1 MSPRTESSTS
11 MVDDDSIHISPF
23 EDAVADDKRMKQMLL
38 IDTITKN
45 CASSPHAILQKI
57 NHAIHGAGDGSKL
70 EATILSGGCA
80 NFSCKVSVDKHPELC
95 VFAKFCFEYAMWN
108 PDRSVHYDLQR
119 VENEYKI
126 MQEMSSKTPDIVV
139 PPLACWDVKHEGET
153 MKLLLTGWS
162 QGIQFCNQFIDGKVD
177 PRIATKLAYSLAA
190 LHNIKDFEPDLNSL
204 VKQCMKNRLEH
215 MKAVAKETS
224 KAKSPNDRTEAYCA
238 TLGEDII
245 TKIMDANIENY
256 MQRDCLIHSDPHVLN
271 ILVEAKPSIG
281 EMNEFGPNGTV
292 VLCDWEMAMAGPIGK
307 DVGSALSFPIGCMIA
322 HGLNGR
328 LEANVC
334 IDNYVNTLL
343 DTYLSRIEVDGKATE
358 EIVATL
364 RNIFG
369 WCGRFLYFVFYVR
382 NDQEQGRL
390 FPVHSD
396 MNKERLRDSL
406 GVLGLKL
413 MRLSYDNDH
422 VPAST
427 GLDEVRKTF
436 NSLLQEEVT
445 RGLPSNDFTLSPRS
459 VIAVP

>member
-1 MSPRTESSTS
+1 MSPLCESSSFTI
-11 MVDDDSIHISPF
+11 VDDNINIMPCD
-23 EDAVADDKRMKQMLL
+23 DVVADDKRVKQMLL
-38 IDTITKN
+38 IDTITRN
-45 CASSPHAILQKI
+45 CASSPHEILQKM
-57 NHAIHGAGDGSKL
+57 NHAIHDSGDGSKL
-70 EATILSGGCA
+70 VATVLSGGCA
-80 NFSCKVSVDKHPELC
+80 NFSCKVMVDKHTELC

-108 PDRSVHYDLQR
+108 PDRTVHYDLQR

-139 PPLACWDVKHEGET
+139 PPLACWDVKHEGQN

-162 QGIQFCNQFIDGKVD
+162 TGIQFCHQFIDGKVD

-204 VKQCMKNRLEH
+204 VKQCMSNRLEY
-215 MKAVAKETS
+215 MKAVARDAS
-224 KAKSPNDRTEAYCA
+224 KCDYPKDRTEEYCS
-238 TLGEDII
+238 TLGEGII

-256 MQRDCLIHSDPHVLN
+256 NQRDCLIHSDPHVLN
-271 ILVEAKPSIG
+271 ILVEPATSRD
-281 EMNEFGPNGTV
+281 EFGPNGTV
-292 VLCDWEMAMAGPIGK
+292 IICDWEMAMAGPMGK
-307 DVGSALSFPIGCMIA
+307 DVGSALSFPIACMCA
-322 HGLNGR
+322 HGLSGR
-328 LEANVC
+328 LDLNLC
-334 IDNYVNTLL
+334 IDKYVNTLL
-343 DTYLSRIEVDGKATE
+343 DTYLSRIEVDGMNTQGV
-358 EIVATL
+358 VAIL

-396 MNKERLRDSL
+396 STRERLRDSL

-427 GLDEVRKTF
+427 GLDEVRHLF
-436 NSLLQEEVT
+436 NTLLREEVT
-445 RGLPSNDFTLSPRS
+445 RGHHAIVLSSSPRS
-459 VIAVP
+459 VIAVL